1 MAKYQ
6 ATYRAGAHVPDAAID
21 AMKAR
26 MKAKDMSFSDLVNEL
41 WEENERLKTG
51 GAVQC
56 DTGASDLGA
65 GAPDSLSLEAKLDD
79 MKAELLEALQQIASV
94 STTQNASP
102 AVVAA
107 PINACTP
114 EQAQAMTREIVA
126 EITAAKEAEI
136 AKLDRMMQ
144 LLEDRMATYAYTGA
158 EAAPSTPTIV
168 RRAPLASEVFR
179 ARKIEAEAENETE
192 KQTALSG
199 DSTAAVSADEDLSA
213 GMAEVAE
220 LDDFIEEDLIDEDQ
234 YDDLP
239 SNLTDEEA
247 DDIASL
253 LADEIW
259 NEETEDVEIE
269 HEEKE
274 LAFDADESV
283 FASPVVEDDE
293 SADQDTGCSPDQ
305 AADADSGTTELATS
319 LNAVADED
327 EEDDEGIVFSDGE
340 IDNDVLLGLE
350 AILDL

>member
-56 DTGASDLGA
+56 VAGASDPSA

-79 MKAELLEALQQIASV
+79 MKSELLEALQQVASIPTTP
-94 STTQNASP
+94 STSP
-102 AVVAA
+102 AVATA

-144 LLEDRMATYAYTGA
+144 LLEDRMAAYTYTGVGVASSAPAMAAGA
-158 EAAPSTPTIV
+158 LI
-168 RRAPLASEVFR
+168 ASETLHEV
-179 ARKIEAEAENETE
+179 ETE
-192 KQTALSG
+192 VEPDPQTIPHA
-199 DSTAAVSADEDLSA
+199 DSVATVSVDSDLA
-213 GMAEVAE
+213 TEPAEVVE
-220 LDDFIEEDLIDEDQ
+220 FDDFIEEDLIEESQ

-259 NEETEDVEIE
+259 SEETEDIE
-269 HEEKE
+269 VGHKEED
-274 LAFDADESV
+274 LAFKESESA
-283 FASPVVEDDE
+283 FAAPIVED
-293 SADQDTGCSPDQ
+293 ALPVNQDAGLSFGHAVDVDNGTIKT
-305 AADADSGTTELATS
+305 DALS
-319 LNAVADED
+319 NAVTDDD
-327 EEDDEGIVFSDGE
+327 EEDDEDIVFSDDE
-340 IDNDVLLGLE
+340 IDSDVLLGLE